1 MKNKYN
7 DYKPYINTTKTM
19 DVLIKIFVVC
29 ILILSITSIIEASKI
44 YVSLSP
50 MSNSTELFQ
59 NEKKYD
65 DIKLFLLNLM
75 FYNQLK

>member
-1 MKNKYN
+1 MN
-7 DYKPYINTTKTM
+7 I
-19 DVLIKIFVVC
+19 LIKIFFVC
-29 ILILSITSIIEASKI
+29 ILILSITSIIEASKRCI
-44 YVSLSP
+44 SLTP
-50 MSNSTELFQ
+50 MPNSTELFQ

>member
-1 MKNKYN
+1 
-7 DYKPYINTTKTM
+7 M
-19 DVLIKIFVVC
+19 DVLIKIFFVC

-50 MSNSTELFQ
+50 MPNSTELFQ

-75 FYNQLK
+75 FYNQ